1 MSAKR
6 NIRMVKLLLHAY
18 LTYYQDIS
26 ATASIL
32 PPVPDTAASFNATE
46 VAATAPNLE
55 ATALGSC
62 SCSSKFC
69 NFSPDSCS
77 ILYSQKSC
85 SFSPIL
91 AAPAPILA
99 ATGQHA

>member
-1 MSAKR
+1 MSLPQTCEELPQSITHFSTKILMSATR

-18 LTYYQDIS
+18 LAYYQDIS

-46 VAATAPNLE
+46 VAAATPNLE

-62 SCSSKFC
+62 SCSSKSC

-77 ILYSQKSC
+77 I
-85 SFSPIL
+85 
-91 AAPAPILA
+91 
-99 ATGQHA
+99 